1 MSGWKLGLDGFVTHF
16 MVSGPQ
22 EEPYFNEAKD
32 KNQLRY
38 EAYLRS
44 VIAEH
49 KPVGETG
56 EILVGAKSRLNEEWK
71 YYYDS
76 GSCFVNI
83 STFYS
88 VMRRIHFDIATVLE
102 TSSDID
108 VMVALW
114 SYAAVDVYCNGR
126 LEGAL
131 KQPVYKPIQKKEL
144 TLHLKAGRNLIY
156 LACENLGVRDTRS
169 VAGLQILNHKDE
181 IKVSIPD
188 EACADAAAV
197 AEAFLESARLESNT
211 LCFDSPAPAGT
222 SYTYRYHEEDFAKA
236 KIPAVWYQAEGKNEI
251 LLENGQPYITV
262 KVVLGKLELKRVFE
276 RTEQLVPKYALRE
289 DGSAFSF
296 EENKELIFRRIA
308 DVMSESRGEKF
319 GFPISNILARKHF
332 NDNSMDDERLMYEML
347 EMIEERYDCS
357 DFLMCG
363 LIRYLHNYPVEG
375 AMKER
380 IKDVMIN
387 YRYWMDMDGFDGMC
401 FWSENHALM
410 FYTCAMNAGEMY
422 PDEYFPRAKMT
433 GRELHLY
440 GRNKVLQW
448 LDDVEEY
455 GFEEFLSTVYMCVT
469 FAALINVVDYSEP
482 EISKR
487 AAAVTDKMLSML
499 ALHTYKTGIV
509 APMGRV
515 YRSVLYPFDQGA
527 MALMN
532 LINPKLPYTF
542 GEGWLGF
549 YASSHYPIPE
559 GLVKL
564 MEDDVE
570 TNYTTGN
577 ARVYLEK
584 NDDYCLTSV
593 ASPREPFTRWEN
605 ETLKEDVDITTH
617 NFTKS
622 FNERFH
628 GTTYFRPGTY
638 GYQQHMWYAALDGE
652 ASIFVTHPGSTSE
665 EGDMRPGYWHGN
677 GVMPALKQQHG
688 LLGGI
693 YVIPDEHPIGYTH
706 LYCPECRFDEVIH
719 EENWIFLRK
728 ETGYLAL
735 WCSEKLE
742 AHNGMNFNCEQ
753 RAYSKNA
760 AYLCVCGG
768 QKSDVSFATFKKR
781 AKETSPSY
789 DKESKTLTAQNF
801 ELSYV
806 ACKDVTQFL

>member
-16 MVSGPQ
+16 MVSGPAT
-22 EEPYFNEAKD
+22 EAYFNEAKD

-38 EAYLRS
+38 EVYLRS

-49 KPVGETG
+49 KPLGEVGTIKIG
-56 EILVGAKSRLNEEWK
+56 EKSRLKEEWN

-88 VMRRIHFDIATVLE
+88 VMKRVRFDIATVLE
-102 TSSDID
+102 AKKDMD
-108 VMVALW
+108 VSAVLW
-114 SYAAVDVYCNGR
+114 SYAAVDVYCNGT
-126 LEGAL
+126 LEGTL

-144 TLHLKAGRNLIY
+144 TLHLKSGRNLIY

-169 VAGLQILNHKDE
+169 VAGLQILTHTDE
-181 IKVSIPD
+181 ITVSIPD
-188 EACADAAAV
+188 QDCAKTA
-197 AEAFLESARLESNT
+197 AEAERFLDSANLT
-211 LCFDSPAPAGT
+211 KDALLFDMPAPKGT
-222 SYTYRYHEEDFAKA
+222 QYTYRHFEEDFAKE
-236 KIPAVWYQAEGKNEI
+236 KLPSVWYLAEGKSKIE
-251 LLENGQPYITV
+251 LEDGQPYVTV
-262 KVVLGKLELKRVFE
+262 KITAGKLVLKRMFE
-276 RTEQLVPKYALRE
+276 RTEQLVPTYARHE
-289 DGSAFSF
+289 DGSPLSF

-332 NDNSMDDERLMYEML
+332 DDKSMDDESLMLEML
-347 EMIEERYDCS
+347 EMIEDRYDCS

-375 AMKER
+375 DLKER
-380 IKDVMIN
+380 IKDVMLN

-422 PDEYFPRAKMT
+422 PDGYFPRAKMT
-433 GRELHLY
+433 GKELYLY

-448 LDDVEEY
+448 LDDVEAY

-549 YASSHYPIPE
+549 YASSNYPIPD
-559 GLVKL
+559 GLVNL

-577 ARVYLEK
+577 ARVYIEK
-584 NDDYCLTSV
+584 NADYCLTSV

-605 ETLKEDVDITTH
+605 ETLKENVDITTH

-693 YVIPDEHPIGYTH
+693 YVIPEEHPIGYTH

-719 EENWIFLRK
+719 DGNWILLRK

-753 RAYSKNA
+753 RAYSRNV
-760 AYLCVCGG
+760 AYICVCGG
-768 QKSDVSFATFKKR
+768 RKEDASFSEFMDR
-781 AKETSPSY
+781 AKKTKPSY
-789 DKESKTLTAQNF
+789 NKETKTLTAKEF
-801 ELSYV
+801 ELTYQ

>member
-1 MSGWKLGLDGFVTHF
+1 
-16 MVSGPQ
+16 
-22 EEPYFNEAKD
+22 
-32 KNQLRY
+32 
-38 EAYLRS
+38 
-44 VIAEH
+44 
-49 KPVGETG
+49 
-56 EILVGAKSRLNEEWK
+56 
-71 YYYDS
+71 
-76 GSCFVNI
+76 
-83 STFYS
+83 
-88 VMRRIHFDIATVLE
+88 
-102 TSSDID
+102 
-108 VMVALW
+108 
-114 SYAAVDVYCNGR
+114 
-126 LEGAL
+126 
-131 KQPVYKPIQKKEL
+131 
-144 TLHLKAGRNLIY
+144 
-156 LACENLGVRDTRS
+156 
-169 VAGLQILNHKDE
+169 
-181 IKVSIPD
+181 
-188 EACADAAAV
+188 
-197 AEAFLESARLESNT
+197 
-211 LCFDSPAPAGT
+211 
-222 SYTYRYHEEDFAKA
+222 
-236 KIPAVWYQAEGKNEI
+236 
-251 LLENGQPYITV
+251 
-262 KVVLGKLELKRVFE
+262 
-276 RTEQLVPKYALRE
+276 
-289 DGSAFSF
+289 
-296 EENKELIFRRIA
+296 
-308 DVMSESRGEKF
+308 
-319 GFPISNILARKHF
+319 
-332 NDNSMDDERLMYEML
+332 
-347 EMIEERYDCS
+347 
-357 DFLMCG
+357 
-363 LIRYLHNYPVEG
+363 
-375 AMKER
+375 
-380 IKDVMIN
+380 
-387 YRYWMDMDGFDGMC
+387 
-401 FWSENHALM
+401 M

-735 WCSEKLE
+735 WCSEKME

-768 QKSDVSFATFKKR
+768 KKSDVSFATFKKR

-789 DKESKTLTAQNF
+789 DKESKTLTAQEF
-801 ELSYV
+801 ELSYA